1 MDIEKIKEDLSI
13 CYLKMISAVNGIALE
28 QFHHDEDSTD
38 VVIKK
43 VIKVGGTVPFNS
55 SIRVQLKA
63 TSSTSQYTISGDSVS
78 YKLKVKNYNDLC
90 MRSANPSMLALL
102 VLPDDQNEWVNWTK
116 DEVFLKGKMFW
127 LSLQGKETSDNSATV
142 TVKIPFENVLS
153 TSSIESLLIKA
164 AEEGC
169 L

>member
-28 QFHHDEDSTD
+28 EIRHDEDSTD
-38 VVIKK
+38 VIIKK
-43 VIKVGGTVPFNS
+43 VVKVGGTVPFNS
-55 SIRVQLKA
+55 SLNVQLKA
-63 TSSTSQYTISGDSVS
+63 TSSASQYTLNEDSVS

-102 VLPDDQNEWVNWTK
+102 VLPEDQNEWVNWTQE
-116 DEVFLKGKMFW
+116 EVFLKGKMFW
-127 LSLQGKETSDNSATV
+127 LSLQGKAPSGNSATV
-142 TVKIPFENVLS
+142 TVRIPFDNVLS